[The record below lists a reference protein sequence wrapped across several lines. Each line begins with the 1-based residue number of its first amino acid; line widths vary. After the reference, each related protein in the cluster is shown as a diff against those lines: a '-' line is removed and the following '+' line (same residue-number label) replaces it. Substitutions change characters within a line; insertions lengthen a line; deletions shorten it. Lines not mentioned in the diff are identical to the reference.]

1 MRWPSGSRPRSAGLC
16 RRRTKGPRSLG
27 SKPYTAALLGRG
39 ELRLRSL
46 DSLPLAKPTTGHAS
60 RSNSRPVIT
69 LPRRGQGSTVAR
81 HLLCS
86 AAEHDA
92 GIGRATNGRSSSE
105 KSHCLRSI
113 PTSLGTTCLDTTT
126 AFSCSRCKAPPGR
139 RDGSI
144 HGYKSMSKDSRSAVP
159 IACLSCP
166 FYLDFTP
173 SSFASSASAYLF
185 FILRG
190 IPKSSLLFYLYGFR
204 PQL

>member
-1 MRWPSGSRPRSAGLC
+1 MALGIAPEICCSLQAADKGAEKPALQALC
-16 RRRTKGPRSLG
+16 RSPAG
-27 SKPYTAALLGRG
+27 GRG

-105 KSHCLRSI
+105 KSHCLRSQRLLARPTRI
-113 PTSLGTTCLDTTT
+113 PPPLPAAADARHRPGDEMEGFMTTSHCQGLEIGGANRLCLRV
-126 AFSCSRCKAPPGR
+126 FQ
-139 RDGSI
+139 
-144 HGYKSMSKDSRSAVP
+144 
-159 IACLSCP
+159 
-166 FYLDFTP
+166 
-173 SSFASSASAYLF
+173 
-185 FILRG
+185 
-190 IPKSSLLFYLYGFR
+190 FR
-204 PQL
+204 PLCLVLST